1 MTAAAHAS
9 NPPARVF
16 ALMRSAV
23 TTSRGDEND
32 SIGKA
37 RAGWARPCLVDGRPV
52 GRLGVA
58 LARNGRRAEFRLPER
73 TLAGRVHGLPRP
85 RPRPAR
91 PGTGDAA
98 ALRVG

>member
-1 MTAAAHAS
+1 MTAEAHAA
-9 NPPARVF
+9 NAPARVF

-23 TTSRGDEND
+23 TIARGDEND

-37 RAGWARPCLVDGRPV
+37 RAGWARPRPLDGGSI

-58 LARNGRRAEFRLPER
+58 LAGHGRCAEYRLPAR

-91 PGTGDAA
+91 PGTGGPA
-98 ALRVG
+98 AL